1 MSVVAIIPARGGSK
15 GIPGKNLKLIGGVPL
30 IGRAIE
36 ACLAVEAIDAV
47 YVTTDDKEIAEAAV
61 STGALVIDRP
71 AELANDTASSES
83 ALLHALEQIKSS
95 GVNPTTTVFIQAT
108 SPFIPSAQ
116 LASAVAK
123 VESTE
128 YDVVFSAVETYGFL
142 WRDDKGH
149 AAGVNHDPSF
159 RPRRQDREPHYLE
172 TGAFYV
178 MNTAGF
184 EKAGFRFF
192 GKVGI
197 EEVPESSAIEIDNV
211 EQLAIAQMLAQSTTQ
226 ELAPLHAKALVMDFD
241 GVHTDDHAYVDRDGT
256 ESVRVSRSDGLGL
269 GKLRN
274 LNFPML
280 ILSKETNPVVS
291 KRGEKLGIETIQGID
306 DKLPVLKKWVEK
318 HGLTLQ
324 EVAYVGNDINDI
336 PCLEAVGFPIAPAD
350 ARPEVL
356 AISRIVTIHKGGR
369 GALREVADRILA
381 SF

>member
-15 GIPGKNLKLIGGVPL
+15 GIPGKNLKIIGGVPL
-30 IGRAIE
+30 IGRAIA
-36 ACLAVEAIDAV
+36 ACFAVDAIEKV
-47 YVTTDDKEIAEAAV
+47 YVTTDDHAIADAAIAA
-61 STGALVIDRP
+61 GALVIDRP
-71 AELANDTASSES
+71 AELANDTATSES
-83 ALLHALEQIKSS
+83 ALLHALEQIKAS
-95 GVNPTTTVFIQAT
+95 GITPSTTVFIQAT

-123 VESTE
+123 VESAT

-142 WRDDKGH
+142 WRDDKGQ

-159 RPRRQDREPHYLE
+159 RPRRQDREPHFLE

-211 EQLAIAQMLAQSTTQ
+211 EQLAIAQMLAQATAKDFS
-226 ELAPLHAKALVMDFD
+226 PLNVKALVMDFD
-241 GVHTDDHAYVDRDGT
+241 GVHTDDLAYVDDKGT

-269 GKLRN
+269 GKLRG

-291 KRGEKLGIETIQGID
+291 KRGQKLGIETIQGID
-306 DKLPVLKKWVEK
+306 DKLPVLKKWVED

-324 EVAYVGNDINDI
+324 EIAYVGNDINDI
-336 PCLEAVGFPIAPAD
+336 PCLEVVGFPIAPAD

-356 AISRIVTIHKGGR
+356 ALARVVTRHKGGR

-381 SF
+381 SL